1 MGGYRVDVAGV
12 GYFIPEWTVYTV
24 TLLSR
29 LVRQP
34 MGAIRDTG
42 NSGRGDVAAAIRLQ
56 RLARDRELKR
66 GHELKSRGEKLRSST
81 FHSS

>member
-12 GYFIPEWTVYTV
+12 GFFILEWTVYTV

-34 MGAIRDTG
+34 LGAVRDAG
-42 NSGRGDVAAAIRLQ
+42 NGRR
-56 RLARDRELKR
+56 
-66 GHELKSRGEKLRSST
+66 
-81 FHSS
+81 

>member
-12 GYFIPEWTVYTV
+12 GFFILEWTVYTV

-34 MGAIRDTG
+34 LGAVRDAG
-42 NSGRGDVAAAIRLQ
+42 NGRRGDVAPAIRLQ
-56 RLARDRELKR
+56 RLARDGELKR

-81 FHSS
+81 FHSL